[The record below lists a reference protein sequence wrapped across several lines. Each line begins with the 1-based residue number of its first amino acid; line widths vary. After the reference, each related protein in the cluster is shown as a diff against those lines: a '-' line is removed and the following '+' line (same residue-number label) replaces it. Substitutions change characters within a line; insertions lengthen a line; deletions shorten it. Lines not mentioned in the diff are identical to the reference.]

1 MAKQPD
7 TACGIEDCKY
17 HSRDAGALK
26 KHRAAVHEQRDPS
39 RKRTHEGEPAAEQA
53 AVPIT
58 AGPDGAQAG
67 HGQPPADPAAASPD
81 ASAPGNPGDVP
92 VTDGGGTQA
101 GHGQPPADPVSAP
114 APPFR
119 MEGDAPLADDGE
131 SDARGKIGRRAEH

>member
-67 HGQPPADPAAASPD
+67 HGQPPADP
-81 ASAPGNPGDVP
+81 
-92 VTDGGGTQA
+92 
-101 GHGQPPADPVSAP
+101 VSAP